1 MIKFA
6 KERVNLICNQLK
18 GWSIVQKVHLDS
30 MRVKEGCFITPTE
43 ADAAPGEWKNFDMGK
58 DHWYQGE
65 KKGRNRSQ
73 ESRHSCGG
81 YCKGRVRS
89 GQQFTA
95 ERAAERNAD
104 CVNIACR

>member
-58 DHWYQGE
+58 DRPG
-65 KKGRNRSQ
+65 
-73 ESRHSCGG
+73 
-81 YCKGRVRS
+81 
-89 GQQFTA
+89 TA
-95 ERAAERNAD
+95 RTAMPWFRT
-104 CVNIACR
+104 VVTVPGKL

>member
-43 ADAAPGEWKNFDMGK
+43 ADAAPGEKITGTARTAIT
-58 DHWYQGE
+58 G
-65 KKGRNRSQ
+65 
-73 ESRHSCGG
+73 
-81 YCKGRVRS
+81 S
-89 GQQFTA
+89 GQK
-95 ERAAERNAD
+95 
-104 CVNIACR
+104 

>member
-30 MRVKEGCFITPTE
+30 MQVKEGCFITPAE

-58 DHWYQGE
+58 DHWYGPDRHYWFRTE
-65 KKGRNRSQ
+65 VTVP
-73 ESRHSCGG
+73 ESFDGKELWLRIHTGLNLSL
-81 YCKGRVRS
+81 
-89 GQQFTA
+89 
-95 ERAAERNAD
+95 
-104 CVNIACR
+104 IHI

>member
-58 DHWYQGE
+58 DHE
-65 KKGRNRSQ
+65 RISAHPESLFSAAVRKACNRS
-73 ESRHSCGG
+73 
-81 YCKGRVRS
+81 RS
-89 GQQFTA
+89 GESHKPFCRCAPGRQCEDTA
-95 ERAAERNAD
+95 
-104 CVNIACR
+104 

>member
-43 ADAAPGEWKNFDMGK
+43 A
-58 DHWYQGE
+58 
-65 KKGRNRSQ
+65 GR
-73 ESRHSCGG
+73 CP
-81 YCKGRVRS
+81 GRVEK
-89 GQQFTA
+89 F
-95 ERAAERNAD
+95 
-104 CVNIACR
+104 

>member
-43 ADAAPGEWKNFDMGK
+43 ADAAPGEWKILT
-58 DHWYQGE
+58 WE
-65 KKGRNRSQ
+65 KITGTARTAIT
-73 ESRHSCGG
+73 G
-81 YCKGRVRS
+81 S
-89 GQQFTA
+89 GQK
-95 ERAAERNAD
+95 
-104 CVNIACR
+104 

>member
-43 ADAAPGEWKNFDMGK
+43 ADAET
-58 DHWYQGE
+58 
-65 KKGRNRSQ
+65 GRIAIYYGCADSVT
-73 ESRHSCGG
+73 GLA
-81 YCKGRVRS
+81 
-89 GQQFTA
+89 FTTVD
-95 ERAAERNAD
+95 ELISYMKENSL
-104 CVNIACR
+104 